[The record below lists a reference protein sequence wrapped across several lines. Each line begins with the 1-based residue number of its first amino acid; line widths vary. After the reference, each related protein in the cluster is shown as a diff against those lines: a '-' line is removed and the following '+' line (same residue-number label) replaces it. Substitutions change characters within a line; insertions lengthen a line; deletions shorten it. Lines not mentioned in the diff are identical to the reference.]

1 MQDMIKKIIEM
12 DKEARRLNDEA
23 MQRRAGAAQAA
34 AAKRTEVY
42 DNYLHMARNRVET
55 IRKVEMQS
63 VDEQLRAID
72 DRGAQVSA
80 RLQEQLA
87 ANRQRWVDE
96 IVAAVTEG
104 EDLE

>member
-23 MQRRAGAAQAA
+23 LQRRADAAQAA
-34 AAKRTEVY
+34 AAKRSEVY
-42 DNYLHMARNRVET
+42 ENHLIMARNRVET

-63 VDEQLRAID
+63 VGEQLKAID
-72 DRGAQVSA
+72 DRGAEISE
-80 RLQEQLA
+80 RLRQQTE

-104 EDLE
+104 DDL

>member
-23 MQRRAGAAQAA
+23 LQRRAD
-34 AAKRTEVY
+34 AAKAASAKRSEVY
-42 DNYLHMARNRVET
+42 ENHLIMARNRVET

-63 VDEQLRAID
+63 LDEQLRAID
-72 DRGAQVSA
+72 DRSAAVSA

-87 ANRQRWVDE
+87 ENRQRWVDE

-104 EDLE
+104 DDL

>member
-23 MQRRAGAAQAA
+23 LQRRADAAQAA

-42 DNYLHMARNRVET
+42 DNYLLMARNRVET

-72 DRGAQVSA
+72 DRSAEVSA
-80 RLQEQLA
+80 RLQEQLD
-87 ANRQRWVDE
+87 ANRRRWVDE

-104 EDLE
+104 DDL

>member
-23 MQRRAGAAQAA
+23 LHRRAGAAQAA
-34 AAKRTEVY
+34 AAKRSEVFEY
-42 DNYLHMARNRVET
+42 HLLMARNRVET
-55 IRKVEMQS
+55 IRKVEMQNAG
-63 VDEQLRAID
+63 EQIAAID
-72 DRGAQVSA
+72 RRGEEAA
-80 RLQEQLA
+80 AKLREQYA

-104 EDLE
+104 EDLT